1 MTNKATTNH
10 FIQNLK
16 QFIPALSWIKS
27 YNSQLFH
34 SDIFAGIITAILLIP
49 QGIAYAFLAGLPAEV
64 GIYSSLLPALVYV
77 VLGSSRVLSVG
88 PVSIAAIMVA
98 SALSSTELLSMGTPT
113 QNAMILAVEGG
124 VILCLMSLL
133 RMGSLVNYISHPVLT
148 GFTSGAAIIIVFSQ
162 LPKMLGVDVASC
174 DSLTTCLFDST
185 IQYNFYTMGLGLI
198 AIFIMILMGTPLY
211 NLLKKLQV
219 KQSFVTAITKSAPL
233 LTIIV
238 GTVLVTQFSLNDSQG
253 VSIVG
258 SIPQGF
264 PSFSFEFLNVSLNH
278 MLTLLPS
285 AFFISLIAYVESVA
299 IAKFIASVRNE
310 KLDTNQELVS
320 LGVANI
326 ASSFTGGMPV
336 AGGFSRTMVNYAAG
350 AQSQIAMLIAV
361 IVLSTLLYTVSQ
373 AIETIPK
380 AVLAAIII
388 IAVFPLIKV
397 KTIITTWKL
406 DKSDGISQVI
416 TLLGVLVLGIEEGI
430 VLGVLVTILSYIRRT
445 GNPHIAVVGRI
456 KDTEHFRNIKRH
468 AVQTWDG
475 LLLIRI
481 DENITFTNINYISEF
496 IEHQYQLHSPK
507 NIVLIFSS
515 VSYVDTTAVIYFKQ
529 LIANLKNQGTTLNL
543 AEVKGP
549 VLDIFEKCDFIKE
562 LSPGKIFFQ
571 TSAAVE
577 NYVKAID

>member
-1 MTNKATTNH
+1 MLKKAPTDLL
-10 FIQNLK
+10 Q
-16 QFIPALSWIKS
+16 QFIPILGWIKS
-27 YNSQLFH
+27 YKSQLFH

-98 SALSSTELLSMGTPT
+98 SALSSADLLSMGTPT

-162 LPKMLGVDVASC
+162 LPKMLGIDASSC
-174 DSLTTCLFDST
+174 KSLSTCLFDST
-185 IQYNFYTMGLGLI
+185 IQYNFYIMGLGLL
-198 AIFIMILMGTPLY
+198 AIVILILMGTPLIT
-211 NLLKKLQV
+211 LLKKLQV
-219 KQSFVTAITKSAPL
+219 KKSFVTAITKSAPL
-233 LTIIV
+233 LTIII
-238 GTVLVTQFSLNDSQG
+238 GTILVTHYSLNENQG

-264 PSFSFEFLNVSLNH
+264 PSFSFEFLNVSLDH

-299 IAKFIASVRNE
+299 IAKYIASVRNE
-310 KLDTNQELVS
+310 KLDTNQELV
-320 LGVANI
+320 GIGMANI
-326 ASSFTGGMPV
+326 ASSVTGGMPV
-336 AGGFSRTMVNYAAG
+336 AGGFSRTMVNYTAG
-350 AQSQIAMLIAV
+350 AQTQIAMLIAV
-361 IVLSTLLYTVSQ
+361 IVLSTLLYSVSQ
-373 AIETIPK
+373 AIESIPK

-397 KTIITTWKL
+397 KNLITTWKL
-406 DKSDGISQVI
+406 DKSDGISQII

-430 VLGVLVTILSYIRRT
+430 ILGVVVTILSYIRRT
-445 GNPHIAVVGRI
+445 GNPHIAVVGKI

-468 AVQTWDG
+468 TVQTWDG

-481 DENITFTNINYISEF
+481 DENITFANINYISEF
-496 IEHQYQLHSPK
+496 IEEQYRLHTPH

-515 VSYVDTTAVIYFKQ
+515 VSYIDTTAVVYLRQ
-529 LIANLKNQGTTLNL
+529 LIANLKNHGVTVDL

-549 VLDIFEKCDFIKE
+549 VLDIFEKVDFLKE
-562 LSPGKIFFQ
+562 LSPGKIFIH